1 RDRFERFRQR
11 CLHARRRHGCPD
23 SECSGDGFAPV
34 ARHAARS
41 HRMSE
46 RIRVLVVDDSA
57 LMRKL
62 IPAILE
68 RDSSIEVVG
77 TAMDGAFALRKIE
90 ELEPDVV
97 TLDLEMPR
105 MDGLEMLRLIMRS
118 APLPV
123 ILFSTHSKEG
133 GYATLKALALGAVDF
148 LAKPK
153 DAAAGHLEEIADRLI
168 AKIKVAKHA
177 AKRKLPPVTVKE
189 ELPKLAKASHPALA
203 PRRVIA
209 IGISTGG
216 PNALQFML
224 SQIPSD
230 FLSTILV
237 VQHMPEGFTEM
248 FAKRLDECCPLE
260 VHEARS
266 GDLLLAGRVL
276 ICPGN
281 RHIMVRRMPRGD
293 MAVLS
298 DGPPVN
304 GHRPSA
310 DVLFHSVS
318 QEFGLTA
325 VGVLM
330 TGMGDDGA
338 EGLGAIKAAGGMT
351 IAQSEDTCVVS
362 GMPHAAIIKG
372 YANKIIPLEGVAAF
386 LMSNYGAERNP
397 ADKLEKNDKYD
408 KNEKVEGT
416 PVSSQRS

>member
-1 RDRFERFRQR
+1 
-11 CLHARRRHGCPD
+11 
-23 SECSGDGFAPV
+23 
-34 ARHAARS
+34 
-41 HRMSE
+41 MSE

-62 IPAILE
+62 IPAILARE
-68 RDSSIEVVG
+68 SSIEVVG
-77 TAMDGAFALRKIE
+77 TAMDGAFALKKIE
-90 ELEPDVV
+90 ELKPDVV

-105 MDGLEMLRLIMRS
+105 MDAMETLRLIMRRT
-118 APLPV
+118 PLPV

-133 GYATLKALALGAVDF
+133 GYATFKALAMGAVDF

-153 DAAAGHLEEIADRLI
+153 DASSHLDEIADQLI
-168 AKIKVAKHA
+168 AKIKVAKRA
-177 AKRKLPPVTVKE
+177 VGRKLPPAVIE
-189 ELPKLAKASHPALA
+189 ETAAPKKATRAALP

-216 PNALQFML
+216 PNALQFVL
-224 SQIPSD
+224 SQIPAD
-230 FLSTILV
+230 FQSAIV
-237 VQHMPEGFTEM
+237 IVQHMPEGFTEM
-248 FAKRLDECCPLE
+248 FAKRLDECCALE

-281 RHIMVRRMPRGD
+281 RHMMVRRMPRGD
-293 MAVLS
+293 MVILS

-310 DVLFHSVS
+310 DVLFHSVA
-318 QEFGLTA
+318 QEFGLTT
-325 VGVLM
+325 VGILM

-362 GMPHAAIIKG
+362 GMPRAAILKG
-372 YANKIIPLEGVAAF
+372 YANKIVPLDGLSAYLVR
-386 LMSNYGAERNP
+386 NYGAERGATDKAGKNE
-397 ADKLEKNDKYD
+397 KLEMND
-408 KNEKVEGT
+408 KNEKIEKT
-416 PVSSQRS
+416 SVSSHRS

>member
-1 RDRFERFRQR
+1 
-11 CLHARRRHGCPD
+11 
-23 SECSGDGFAPV
+23 
-34 ARHAARS
+34 
-41 HRMSE
+41 MSE

-62 IPAILE
+62 IPAILA

-77 TAMDGAFALRKIE
+77 TAMDGAFALKKIE
-90 ELEPDVV
+90 ELKPDVV

-105 MDGLEMLRLIMRS
+105 MDGIETLRLIMRR

-153 DAAAGHLEEIADRLI
+153 DAAAGHLDNIADQLI
-168 AKIKVAKHA
+168 AKIKVAKRA
-177 AKRKLPPVTVKE
+177 AGRKLPPAVIKE
-189 ELPKLAKASHPALA
+189 TAAPKKGTRSALP
-203 PRRVIA
+203 PRRVLA

-216 PNALQFML
+216 PNALEFVL
-224 SQIPSD
+224 SQIPAD
-230 FLSTILV
+230 FNSTILV

-248 FAKRLDECCPLE
+248 FAKRLDECCALE

-281 RHIMVRRMPRGD
+281 RHMMVRHMLRGN
-293 MAVLS
+293 MVVLS

-310 DVLFHSVS
+310 DVLFHSVA

-325 VGVLM
+325 VGILM
-330 TGMGDDGA
+330 TGMG
-338 EGLGAIKAAGGMT
+338 
-351 IAQSEDTCVVS
+351 
-362 GMPHAAIIKG
+362 KG
-372 YANKIIPLEGVAAF
+372 YANKIVPLEGLSAY
-386 LMSNYGAERNP
+386 LISNYGAEKNEKN
-397 ADKLEKNDKYD
+397 DKNYSNEKNEKLEKNEKND
-408 KNEKVEGT
+408 KNEKIEKT
-416 PVSSQRS
+416 SVSSHRL

>member
-1 RDRFERFRQR
+1 
-11 CLHARRRHGCPD
+11 
-23 SECSGDGFAPV
+23 
-34 ARHAARS
+34 
-41 HRMSE
+41 MSE

-62 IPAILE
+62 IPAILA

-77 TAMDGAFALRKIE
+77 TAMDGAFALKKIE
-90 ELEPDVV
+90 ELQPDVV

-105 MDGLEMLRLIMRS
+105 MDGLEMLRLIMKR
-118 APLPV
+118 APLPI

-148 LAKPK
+148 LQKPK
-153 DAAAGHLEEIADRLI
+153 EAAAGRLEEIADQLI
-168 AKIKVAKHA
+168 AKIKVAKRA
-177 AKRKLPPVTVKE
+177 ARRKLPPVTVVE
-189 ELPKLAKASHPALA
+189 ELSRITKGARPTLP

-209 IGISTGG
+209 VGISTGG
-216 PNALQFML
+216 PNALQYML

-230 FLSTILV
+230 FLSAILV

-248 FAKRLDECCPLE
+248 FAKRLDECCPVE

-266 GDLLLAGRVL
+266 GDLLIAGRVL

-281 RHIMVRRMPRGD
+281 RHMMVRRMPRGD
-293 MAVLS
+293 MVVLS

-310 DVLFHSVS
+310 DVLFHSVA

-330 TGMGDDGA
+330 TGMGEDGA

-351 IAQSEDTCVVS
+351 IAQSEESCVVS
-362 GMPHAAIIKG
+362 GMPRAAILKG
-372 YANKIIPLEGVAAF
+372 YANKVIPLEGLGTYLA
-386 LMSNYGAERNP
+386 NQYGA
-397 ADKLEKNDKYD
+397 DKDLGEKVEKDEKNR
-408 KNEKVEGT
+408 KNEKVEEPKPERI
-416 PVSSQRS
+416 PVPSHRS

>member
-1 RDRFERFRQR
+1 
-11 CLHARRRHGCPD
+11 
-23 SECSGDGFAPV
+23 
-34 ARHAARS
+34 
-41 HRMSE
+41 MSE

-62 IPAILE
+62 IPAILARE
-68 RDSSIEVVG
+68 SSIEVVG
-77 TAMDGAFALRKIE
+77 TAMDGAFALKKIE
-90 ELEPDVV
+90 ELKPDVV

-105 MDGLEMLRLIMRS
+105 MDGMETLRLIMRR

-133 GYATLKALALGAVDF
+133 GYATFKALAMGAVDF

-153 DAAAGHLEEIADRLI
+153 DASSHLDEIADQLI
-168 AKIKVAKHA
+168 AKIKVAKRA
-177 AKRKLPPVTVKE
+177 VGRILPPAVIE
-189 ELPKLAKASHPALA
+189 ETAAPKKATRAALP

-216 PNALQFML
+216 PNALQFVL
-224 SQIPSD
+224 SQIPAD
-230 FLSTILV
+230 FQSAIV
-237 VQHMPEGFTEM
+237 IVQHMPEGFTEM
-248 FAKRLDECCPLE
+248 FAKRLDECCALE

-281 RHIMVRRMPRGD
+281 RHMMVRRMPRGD
-293 MAVLS
+293 MVILS

-310 DVLFHSVS
+310 DVLFHSVA
-318 QEFGLTA
+318 QEFGLTT
-325 VGVLM
+325 VGILM

-362 GMPHAAIIKG
+362 GMPRAAILKG
-372 YANKIIPLEGVAAF
+372 YANKIVPLDGLSAYLVR
-386 LMSNYGAERNP
+386 NYGAERGATDKAEKNE
-397 ADKLEKNDKYD
+397 KLEMND
-408 KNEKVEGT
+408 KNEKIEKT
-416 PVSSQRS
+416 SVSSHRS

>member
-1 RDRFERFRQR
+1 
-11 CLHARRRHGCPD
+11 
-23 SECSGDGFAPV
+23 
-34 ARHAARS
+34 
-41 HRMSE
+41 MSE

-62 IPAILE
+62 IPAILA

-77 TAMDGAFALRKIE
+77 TAMDGAFALKKIE
-90 ELEPDVV
+90 ELRPDVV

-105 MDGLEMLRLIMRS
+105 MDGLEMLRLIMRR
-118 APLPV
+118 APLPI
-123 ILFSTHSKEG
+123 ILFSTHSTKG

-153 DAAAGHLEEIADRLI
+153 DAAAGHLEEIADQLI
-168 AKIKVAKHA
+168 AKIKVAKRA

-189 ELPKLAKASHPALA
+189 ELPKLAKASRPALA

-209 IGISTGG
+209 VGISTGG
-216 PNALQFML
+216 PNALQYVL

-230 FLSTILV
+230 FLSTIVV

-260 VHEARS
+260 VQEARS

-281 RHIMVRRMPRGD
+281 RHMMVRRMPRGD
-293 MAVLS
+293 MVVLS

-310 DVLFHSVS
+310 DVLFHSVA
-318 QEFGLTA
+318 QEFSLMS

-330 TGMGDDGA
+330 TGMGEDGA

-362 GMPHAAIIKG
+362 GMPRAAILKG
-372 YANKIIPLEGVAAF
+372 YANKVIPLEGLGTF
-386 LMSNYGAERNP
+386 LANHYGAEKNS
-397 ADKLEKNDKYD
+397 AEKDPG
-408 KNEKVEGT
+408 EKVEKDEKPEKT
-416 PVSSQRS
+416 PVSSHRS

>member
-1 RDRFERFRQR
+1 
-11 CLHARRRHGCPD
+11 
-23 SECSGDGFAPV
+23 
-34 ARHAARS
+34 
-41 HRMSE
+41 MTE

-62 IPAILE
+62 IPAILA

-77 TAMDGAFALRKIE
+77 TAMDGAFALKKIE
-90 ELEPDVV
+90 ELQPDVV

-105 MDGLEMLRLIMRS
+105 MDGMETLRLIMGR

-148 LAKPK
+148 VAKPK
-153 DAAAGHLEEIADRLI
+153 DAPAGRLEEIADQLI
-168 AKIKVAKHA
+168 AKIKVAKRA
-177 AKRKLPPVTVKE
+177 TGRRLPPAIVDDQPVKKKGNRAS
-189 ELPKLAKASHPALA
+189 LP

-209 IGISTGG
+209 VGISTGG
-216 PNALQFML
+216 PNALQFVL
-224 SQIPSD
+224 SQIPAD
-230 FLSTILV
+230 FQSTIV
-237 VQHMPEGFTEM
+237 IVQHMPEGFTEM
-248 FAKRLDECCPLE
+248 FAKRLDECCAPE
-260 VHEARS
+260 VQEARS
-266 GDLLLAGRVL
+266 GDLLIAGRVL

-281 RHIMVRRMPRGD
+281 RHMMVRRMPRGD
-293 MAVLS
+293 MVVLS

-310 DVLFHSVS
+310 DVLFHSVA

-325 VGVLM
+325 VGLLM

-362 GMPHAAIIKG
+362 GMPRAAILKG
-372 YANKIIPLEGVAAF
+372 YANKIIPLDGLATF
-386 LMSNYGAERNP
+386 LVNQYGAERHAAAQGAAGQGA
-397 ADKLEKNDKYD
+397 ADKIVKND
-408 KNEKVEGT
+408 KNEKVEKI